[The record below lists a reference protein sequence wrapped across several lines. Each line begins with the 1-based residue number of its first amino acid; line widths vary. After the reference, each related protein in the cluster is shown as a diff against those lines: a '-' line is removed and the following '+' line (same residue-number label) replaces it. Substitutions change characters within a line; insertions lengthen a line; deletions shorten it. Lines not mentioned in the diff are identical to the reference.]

1 MKRKEVYMK
10 LNDSLETA
18 ANHQRIVLAG
28 GCFWGTERYLEQLP
42 GVVRTFVGYANG
54 HTPNPSYE
62 EVCTGNTGHA
72 EAVFVEYDA
81 EVIELKYLLTYFF
94 KTINPTMRNRQGND
108 FGHQYRSGIYY
119 FNPSE
124 VPLIKAFIAEEQK
137 NYTRAI
143 QTEVL
148 PLKTMYPA
156 EEYHQKY
163 LQKNPGGYCH
173 VTFES
178 LPKDNAKLRD
188 DQALNGAKQS
198 NPLWDSYKMPAKE
211 ELQALSDLSY
221 RVTQE
226 KATERPFTSEYD
238 KEFGEGIYVDIT
250 NGQPLFSSKAKFDA
264 GCGWPSFT
272 HPIEKDLIHE
282 EMDTSH
288 GMIRTEV
295 LSQLSGAHLGHV
307 FPDGPDN
314 NLRYCINGAALRFV
328 PRAKMEEEG
337 YGYLLSIW
345 QD

>member
-1 MKRKEVYMK
+1 MNQNY
-10 LNDSLETA
+10 SLEIKE
-18 ANHQRIVLAG
+18 NHQKIVLAG

-42 GVVRTFVGYANG
+42 GVIRTFVGYANG
-54 HTPNPSYE
+54 HTENPTYE

-81 EVIELKYLLTYFF
+81 DIIELKYLLSYFF

-124 VPLIKAFIAEEQK
+124 VPLIKDFIAREQK

-148 PLKTMYPA
+148 PLKTIYPA

-178 LPKDNAKLRD
+178 LPSADAKLKD
-188 DQALNGAKQS
+188 ENQKQSS
-198 NPLWDSYKMPAKE
+198 NPLWDSYQLPTKE
-211 ELQALSDLSY
+211 ALQSLSDLSY

-238 KEFGEGIYVDIT
+238 KQFGDGIYVDIT

-295 LSQLSGAHLGHV
+295 LSALSGAHLGHV
-307 FPDGPDN
+307 FPDGPND
-314 NLRYCINGAALRFV
+314 NLRYCINGASLRFIS
-328 PRAKMEEEG
+328 RDKMEEEG
-337 YGYLLSIW
+337 YGYLLKIW
-345 QD
+345 ENE